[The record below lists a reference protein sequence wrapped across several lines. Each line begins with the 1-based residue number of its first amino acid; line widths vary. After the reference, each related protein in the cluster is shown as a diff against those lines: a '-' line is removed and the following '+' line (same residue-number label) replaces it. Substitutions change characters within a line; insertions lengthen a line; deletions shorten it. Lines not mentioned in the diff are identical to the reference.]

1 MSLFS
6 NLKPEWCSKYTILFS
21 AYLFPYMYV
30 INLFFIFQVSL
41 NNDEKSKKSFT
52 PMTKEQYDEKQSV
65 VRKVF
70 DEDTGRMRLVKG

>member
-1 MSLFS
+1 MI
-6 NLKPEWCSKYTILFS
+6 SKYSIFCIFVHLEIF
-21 AYLFPYMYV
+21 AYMYV
-30 INLFFIFQVSL
+30 INLFLIFQVSL

>member
-1 MSLFS
+1 
-6 NLKPEWCSKYTILFS
+6 
-21 AYLFPYMYV
+21 MYV
-30 INLFFIFQVSL
+30 INLFLILQVSISS
-41 NNDEKSKKSFT
+41 DEKSKKSFI

>member
-1 MSLFS
+1 MHLEF
-6 NLKPEWCSKYTILFS
+6 
-21 AYLFPYMYV
+21 FPYMYV
-30 INLFFIFQVSL
+30 INLFLIFQVSL

>member
-1 MSLFS
+1 
-6 NLKPEWCSKYTILFS
+6 
-21 AYLFPYMYV
+21 MY
-30 INLFFIFQVSL
+30 IIIFFLIFQVNISS
-41 NNDEKSKKSFT
+41 DEKSKKSFV

>member
-1 MSLFS
+1 
-6 NLKPEWCSKYTILFS
+6 
-21 AYLFPYMYV
+21 MYV
-30 INLFFIFQVSL
+30 INLFLIFQVSISS
-41 NNDEKSKKSFT
+41 DEKSKKSFT